1 MLGFSDSLKY
11 FYSSPLYCSLHT
23 FDLVKKRIYLSFH
36 FLLPVE
42 ANSGL
47 SFKLSSRMY
56 VCTYIRN
63 RLLKR
68 KPDIDR
74 KYVFHVYQKTEVDYA
89 RIDLL
94 EGEVGKK
101 IVPFSFEKYL
111 FIFLGNQVH
120 TYIQSVHNT

>member
-56 VCTYIRN
+56 VCIE
-63 RLLKR
+63 
-68 KPDIDR
+68 R